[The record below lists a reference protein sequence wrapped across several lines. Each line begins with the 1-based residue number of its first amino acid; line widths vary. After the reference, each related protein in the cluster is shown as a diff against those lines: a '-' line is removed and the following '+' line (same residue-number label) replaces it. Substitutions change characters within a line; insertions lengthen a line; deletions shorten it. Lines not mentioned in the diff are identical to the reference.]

1 MINQQASQMDTFSK
15 CILENL
21 ESDASGEE
29 GLKDLKVIEAV
40 YKSIKSGSKVK
51 V

>member
-1 MINQQASQMDTFSK
+1 LYNS
-15 CILENL
+15 

-29 GLKDLKVIEAV
+29 GLKDLKVIEAI
-40 YKSIKSGSKVK
+40 YKSIASGTKVK

>member
-1 MINQQASQMDTFSK
+1 MDDFSK
-15 CILENL
+15 CILDGT

-29 GLKDLKVIEAV
+29 GLKDLKVIEAI
-40 YKSIKSGSKVK
+40 YKAVESGKKVQ